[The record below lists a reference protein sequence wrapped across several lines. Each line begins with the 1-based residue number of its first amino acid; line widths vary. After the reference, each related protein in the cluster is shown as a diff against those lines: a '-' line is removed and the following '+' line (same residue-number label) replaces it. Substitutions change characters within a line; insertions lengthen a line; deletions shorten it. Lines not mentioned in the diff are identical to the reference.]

1 MSNIFKNFNNP
12 FVALKN
18 RNFRLYWI
26 AWSIS
31 LIGTWMQN
39 IAQPWLAYSLTG
51 SAFLLSLVGALQF
64 TPILLFSLFAG
75 VLVDRFPK
83 KNIILITQSCSVIVT
98 MVPAILIWTDQIRYW
113 HILVLATALGLIN
126 AVDMPARQTF
136 VTELVGK
143 KNTMN
148 AVALNSAL
156 FNTARIVGP
165 ALAGLIMGYTS
176 IAFCF
181 FLNSLSFLATI
192 IGLLFVKPTF
202 KPEIKI
208 KSINVFANIK
218 DGLLYT
224 FNNKTLFKTVV
235 TVAIVA
241 TFAMNFSVLIPVFT
255 KIILKGKETGF
266 GFLMSWMGIGSLCG
280 ALGVATTSKSG
291 PHHFNL
297 NITPWL
303 IAGMLIITG
312 FTNSFF
318 AAAITIFLTGFF
330 FALFSSSSNSNIQ
343 INSSDQYRGRAM
355 SVYTLVFSGS
365 TPIGNLY
372 AGFFSDH
379 FGPRAAFY
387 ACGIAIFL
395 LTTLFYLLKGNRK
408 NVW

>member
-1 MSNIFKNFNNP
+1 MDPLAPEIKEPVLEAHVFRGL
-12 FVALKN
+12 FVL
-18 RNFRLYWI
+18 
-26 AWSIS
+26 
-31 LIGTWMQN
+31 
-39 IAQPWLAYSLTG
+39 
-51 SAFLLSLVGALQF
+51 
-64 TPILLFSLFAG
+64 
-75 VLVDRFPK
+75 
-83 KNIILITQSCSVIVT
+83 
-98 MVPAILIWTDQIRYW
+98 
-113 HILVLATALGLIN
+113 
-126 AVDMPARQTF
+126 VDMPARQTF

-280 ALGVATTSKSG
+280 ALGVTMTSFSFQCDQDRDKSSQK
-291 PHHFNL
+291 NR
-297 NITPWL
+297 
-303 IAGMLIITG
+303 
-312 FTNSFF
+312 
-318 AAAITIFLTGFF
+318 
-330 FALFSSSSNSNIQ
+330 
-343 INSSDQYRGRAM
+343 SDFRSLGRQ
-355 SVYTLVFSGS
+355 
-365 TPIGNLY
+365 
-372 AGFFSDH
+372 
-379 FGPRAAFY
+379 
-387 ACGIAIFL
+387 CC
-395 LTTLFYLLKGNRK
+395 
-408 NVW
+408 